1 MKCPE
6 GAADL
11 GVAESR
17 RHMANVTDSRSV
29 QLEGLVLVHRDFS
42 DSHRIVEVLTAEEG
56 RISLLARGGRRSRRR
71 FSGALDLFVTLRM
84 QVRASGNLWTLSSAE
99 VLRPRIGIRSD
110 LASLARATQLLELA
124 RHLSP
129 EREGAPT
136 LLAVLSDALDRIDA
150 GDTTGAALA
159 YPAMLKVAGV
169 LPEVERC
176 AQCGSPGRPGRIVD
190 GEFICT
196 GCRPGRGAIGP
207 GALATWRGE
216 PPPDEETARGVE
228 NSILDYAEAALGI
241 RMKSRHLSM

>member
-1 MKCPE
+1 
-6 GAADL
+6 
-11 GVAESR
+11 
-17 RHMANVTDSRSV
+17 MANVTDSRSV
-29 QLEGLVLVHRDFS
+29 QLDGWVLVHRDFC
-42 DSHRIVEVLTAEEG
+42 DSHGIVVVLTAEEG

-169 LPEVERC
+169 LPEVARC
-176 AQCGSPGRPGRIVD
+176 AQCGSSGRPGRIVD